1 MRALFGESMQNSSRA
16 RLPGIVV
23 ACMAVLFV
31 LCLSGAD
38 GCATRSDHEV
48 AERRYL
54 EAFERA
60 RADPRQMAY
69 PELLEP
75 ARALFEPR
83 GVSLDFSQTVVSRE
97 GTEIR
102 TEGTIWYF
110 DGKIFVEHKGVP
122 PEQAM
127 VFGTYDDELLG
138 WRGEGREVVGYSRYP
153 GDTVDLL
160 WYLVDVSALKAS
172 QYFIY
177 LQRPSEFEVSSSGSS
192 KRLRVRRPGSRVQE
206 ISVLSAPLWLE
217 EVVYGTADSES
228 GQLRRSGERPRA
240 VDRLPSRFAERPA
253 GLDVLRT
260 GETIRV
266 ELEYL

>member
-1 MRALFGESMQNSSRA
+1 M
-16 RLPGIVV
+16 VV
-23 ACMAVLFV
+23 LSVLFV
-31 LCLSGAD
+31 SGAE
-38 GCATRSDHEV
+38 GCATRLDHEV

-54 EAFERA
+54 EAFEGA
-60 RADPRQMAY
+60 RVDPRQMAY

-83 GVSLDFSQTVVSRE
+83 GVSLGFSQTIVSRE
-97 GTEIR
+97 GGERR

-127 VFGTYDDELLG
+127 IFGTYGDELLG
-138 WRGEGREVVGYSRYP
+138 WRGEEREVVSYSRYP

-192 KRLRVRRPGSRVQE
+192 KRLRVRTPGGRVQE

-217 EVVYGTADSES
+217 GVVYGVADSES
-228 GQLRRSGERPRA
+228 GQLRMSVERPRPI
-240 VDRLPSRFAERPA
+240 DRLPSRFVERPP
-253 GLDVLRT
+253 GLDVQRT